1 MLRNISSLVNVRW
14 HLGIPFNDT
23 SNFRLAIA
31 DQGQKILGDYLI
43 GLQAGN
49 EPDLYADHGHR
60 PSVSVV
66 RSTRILLDFD
76 SHNRVTLRTTISASL
91 ASSCKLWEV
100 TSTSLTAT
108 SSSVLTSTLAI
119 GLPKWFGTQAS
130 LMHIRTILRIW
141 LLNSMFFL
149 FYLLH
154 PNLKFDFLTAAIQA
168 TTASLNLV

>member
-1 MLRNISSLVNVRW
+1 VNVRW

-66 RSTRILLDFD
+66 GFTRIFLILIAMIELLSLRLFR
-76 SHNRVTLRTTISASL
+76 RVWSAR
-91 ASSCKLWEV
+91 ASYGRRR
-100 TSTSLTAT
+100 A
-108 SSSVLTSTLAI
+108 
-119 GLPKWFGTQAS
+119 P
-130 LMHIRTILRIW
+130 H
-141 LLNSMFFL
+141 
-149 FYLLH
+149 
-154 PNLKFDFLTAAIQA
+154 
-168 TTASLNLV
+168 